1 MKKYVNAKNVIGL
14 ILGLLAIVVFCILKH
29 PVWAILIG
37 ITTTAAFWVPNSKI
51 LDWVKAG
58 LVTVAICMTIYTI
71 MQVEPIHTGIANAF
85 PAFFWIFTIC
95 GTVLT
100 AIIAFLWAWRGQE
113 YYDEEG
119 TEEEENPVM
128 GVVDLTHHTKDEP
141 ETVDVYSDKTS
152 GKVLITFGKNRWF
165 LEKGKDKLAE
175 ESEGRY
181 VIALRDGSKLIIPE
195 AQSVKAAL

>member
-58 LVTVAICMTIYTI
+58 LVTVAIGMTIHTI

-95 GTVLT
+95 GTILA

-113 YYDEEG
+113 YGDEED
-119 TEEEENPVM
+119 TEEEENPVK
-128 GVVDLTHHTKDEP
+128 GVVDLTHHTKEEP